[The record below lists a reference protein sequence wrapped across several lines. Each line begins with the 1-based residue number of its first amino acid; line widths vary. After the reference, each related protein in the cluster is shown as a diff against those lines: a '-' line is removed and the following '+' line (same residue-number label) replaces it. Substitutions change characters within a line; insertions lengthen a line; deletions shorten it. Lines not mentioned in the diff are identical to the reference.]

1 MKERIRSNLEILEK
15 EQIVSRRDN
24 YQTLVNFVVQVRVRE
39 HDRYMYAEM
48 TRHLCVGV
56 CN

>member
-39 HDRYMYAEM
+39 HDRYAEM
-48 TRHLCVGV
+48 TSHLCVGV